1 MEDKIREY
9 SKHIERLFISKG
21 IKNVTMDMISQEL
34 GISKK
39 TLYKYFKNKEDV
51 VEKVVCSSMDQIPLK
66 AKSFETEGGNAI
78 DILLKVSKMAIEMAF
93 KYNSV
98 NLFEFEKYYP
108 RLFNHFMKKKEEV
121 LIGLIIKNMEQ
132 GEEEGIYRK
141 LQNKRILAEIH
152 VGKIESVQKLR
163 IKYGESFTRADFF
176 ELMFE
181 THIRGIANA
190 KGVAY
195 FEKELL
201 QSSKE

>member
-9 SKHIERLFISKG
+9 SQHIERLFISKG

-39 TLYKYFKNKEDV
+39 TLYKYFNNKEDV
-51 VEKVVCSSMDQIPLK
+51 VEKVVCISMDQITIK
-66 AKSFETEGGNAI
+66 AESFHKQGGNAI

-108 RLFNHFMKKKEEV
+108 RLFNHFMKKKEEA
-121 LIGLIIKNMEQ
+121 LILLIIKNMEQ

-141 LQNKRILAEIH
+141 LQNKKILAEIH
-152 VGKIESVQKLR
+152 VGKIENVKKMRL
-163 IKYGESFTRADFF
+163 KYGDAFTREDFF
-176 ELMFE
+176 EVMFE

-195 FEKELL
+195 FENELL
-201 QSSKE
+201 QSR